1 VDNAI
6 LSLSGFSVAIS
17 NRRVLSNLHFE
28 VMPNSINVLMGPGAA
43 GKSTLL
49 RTLSGLTNL
58 QPDVRISGD
67 AQYLGK
73 PLFSGHLPGI
83 ATQNPRLVL
92 STVHEYL
99 ASALEN
105 RSALTRQEQA
115 KVVCDWL
122 VDADLGFLTE
132 RLQDDFV
139 DLSSYERRILSVIRP
154 MFCKP
159 ALLCLDEPTANLSDE
174 EAFGFVSLFRYLQKH
189 TALLIVT
196 HHQQYAREIADR
208 VLLLLEGKLIED
220 SPTEQFFEA
229 PKTEEA
235 LQYLRTGGC
244 SLEAPTIEEISEAE
258 PSASRN
264 PLPLQPRAYTSES
277 RGPRGFRWLLAG
289 WIGGTP
295 KPGVTDSEEYDLKA
309 LQRVGTTWLITLTEQ
324 PFIPSS
330 QGWDFKITHFPIPD
344 MEGPGFESA
353 ARLVAEVGTALHS
366 GEVVVFHCHAGL
378 GRTGT
383 MLAAYLV
390 SQGMRA
396 SEAILATRRVE
407 PRWIQSEVQ
416 ETFLEEFDE
425 FLRIHNGDSPHKN
438 KEHECH

>member
-1 VDNAI
+1 MDNAI

-17 NRRVLSNLHFE
+17 NRRILSNLHFD
-28 VMPNSINVLMGPGAA
+28 VMPNSINVVMGPGAA

-58 QPDVRISGD
+58 QPDVRITGS
-67 AQYLGK
+67 ATYLGK
-73 PLFSGHLPGI
+73 PLFAGDLPGI

-99 ASALEN
+99 ASALPN
-105 RSALTRQEQA
+105 RSELTRQEQA
-115 KVVCDWL
+115 SVVSEKLTHANLAFL
-122 VDADLGFLTE
+122 VD
-132 RLQDDFV
+132 RLNDDFV
-139 DLSSYERRILSVIRP
+139 DLSPYERRILSVIRP
-154 MFCKP
+154 MFSTPK
-159 ALLCLDEPTANLSDE
+159 LLCLDEPTANLTDE
-174 EAFGFVSLFRYLQKH
+174 EAFQLIPLFHYLRKQ

-196 HHQQYAREIADR
+196 HHQQQAREIGDR

-220 SPTEQFFEA
+220 SPTELFFES

-244 SLEAPTIEEISEAE
+244 SLEAPTIEEISEPE
-258 PSASRN
+258 PDSPA
-264 PLPLQPRAYTSES
+264 PQMPLQPRSYTSES

-324 PFIPSS
+324 PFVPETK
-330 QGWDFKITHFPIPD
+330 GWEFKITHFPIPD
-344 MEGPGFESA
+344 MEGPDFGLA
-353 ARLVAEVGTALHS
+353 AHLIQDVAAALRQ

-390 SQGMRA
+390 SQGMSGR
-396 SEAILATRRVE
+396 EAITATRRVE

-416 ETFLEEFDE
+416 ETFLEEFEE
-425 FLRIHNGDSPHKN
+425 FLRNHNGDFPHTP